1 MAGARGERKVQAGSL
16 PAELVERLKVE
27 AARRD
32 MGKNRMLEIAVERQL
47 EVWEAQDVEGMI
59 ARWREDRT
67 TTAT

>member
-1 MAGARGERKVQAGSL
+1 MSPRARGIPRVQAGSL

-47 EVWEAQDVEGMI
+47 EVWEAQDIEGMI

-67 TTAT
+67 TAT